1 GDVSW
6 NVSGSDSSSLDEGGV
21 SNIGIDKS
29 KYSSLGVILDSWT
42 TIVGVFPMVERV
54 VLERSLASA
63 ITTRPNAPSPNIE
76 PRINWLRGISQLES
90 NGNSYSLN
98 PFTGSELDVARVFR
112 CSVIHLNGPLF
123 I

>member
-1 GDVSW
+1 MLIW
-6 NVSGSDSSSLDEGGV
+6 NRLVPDKWKKDS
-21 SNIGIDKS
+21 K
-29 KYSSLGVILDSWT
+29 KT

-98 PFTGSELDVARVFR
+98 PFTGSELDVLAIATTSLPPPHFND
-112 CSVIHLNGPLF
+112 SVWF
-123 I
+123 KSR